1 MKLSEIKAALEQGLR
16 VMWIHHDYQVI
27 KDSLGQYLTVYRRGT
42 KDENAIG
49 LTWSDGVRLNGA
61 EDDFRIDPACIH
73 YAVDDTGAPRLVND
87 MYCAYRPRVVVLKA
101 PDYMQQEGNV
111 HVAVW
116 SYLPA
121 VHVDDEQ
128 ATELAIDY
136 LLECAGHIYTDEA
149 EAVQSVLAVL

>member
-1 MKLSEIKAALEQGLR
+1 MKLNAIKAALECGLR
-16 VMWIHHDYQVI
+16 VMWIHHDYQVV

-73 YAVDDTGAPRLVND
+73 YAVDDAGSPRLVND

-101 PDYMQQEGNV
+101 PAHMLLHENINV
-111 HVAVW
+111 GVW

-121 VHVDDEQ
+121 VHVSDEE

-136 LLECAGHIYTDEA
+136 LVEFAGHIYSDEA
-149 EAVQSVLAVL
+149 EAVQSVLAVV

>member
-1 MKLSEIKAALEQGLR
+1 MKLNEIKAALELGLR
-16 VMWIHHDYQVI
+16 VMWINHDYQVI
-27 KDSLGQYLTVYRRGT
+27 KDDLGQYLTVYRRGT

-49 LTWSDGVRLNGA
+49 LTWSDGVRLNGSV
-61 EDDFRIDPACIH
+61 DDFKINPGCIH
-73 YAVDDTGAPRLVND
+73 YAVDDACSPRLVND
-87 MYCAYRPRVVVLKA
+87 IYCAYRPRVVVFKA
-101 PDYMQQEGNV
+101 PAHLPAAGNL

-116 SYLPA
+116 SYQRR

-149 EAVQSVLAVL
+149 EAVQSVLAVI